1 MGGGGGQARVIEV
14 VVNDDNL
21 KQAVAYCLDEGN
33 CNDNVGNKQ
42 QNGYIKDPAV
52 CGFLDKTAKRL
63 IRHAGC
69 ESFNQKHESFTSMLE
84 DLEKN
89 EKKEIDRKENI
100 EVKKVSN
107 KIKKR
112 KYN

>member
-1 MGGGGGQARVIEV
+1 MGGGGGQTIVEV
-14 VVNDDNL
+14 VVNDDKL
-21 KQAVAYCLDEGN
+21 KQAVAYCLDEAN
-33 CNDNVGNKQ
+33 CNNNVASKQ
-42 QNGYIKDPAV
+42 QNDHIKNPAI
-52 CGFLDKTAKRL
+52 CGFLDKTAKQL

-69 ESFNQKHESFTSMLE
+69 ESFNQKHESFSSMLE
-84 DLEKN
+84 NLEKK

-107 KIKKR
+107 KFKKR